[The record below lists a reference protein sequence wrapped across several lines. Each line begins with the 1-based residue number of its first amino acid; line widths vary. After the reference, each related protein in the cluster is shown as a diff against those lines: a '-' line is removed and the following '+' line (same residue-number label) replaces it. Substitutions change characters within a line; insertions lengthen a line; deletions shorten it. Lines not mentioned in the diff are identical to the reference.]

1 MMRWITTDDRKYP
14 RRVSDEVERKAIE
27 RGVNRGGG

>member
-14 RRVSDEVERKAIE
+14 RQVSDEVEWKATK